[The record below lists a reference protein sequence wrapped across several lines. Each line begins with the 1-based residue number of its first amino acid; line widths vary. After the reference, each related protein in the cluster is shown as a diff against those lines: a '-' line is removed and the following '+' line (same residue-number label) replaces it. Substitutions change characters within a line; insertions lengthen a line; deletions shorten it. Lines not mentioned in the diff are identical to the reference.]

1 MNKSKIVGMLIV
13 LSVAMLGLSIATH
26 GAQNVNAK
34 KPDFLWCY
42 SSPISPNG
50 SMCSIGYEECS
61 MLQAADDDAESDC
74 VKKKNGS

>member
-1 MNKSKIVGMLIV
+1 MY
-13 LSVAMLGLSIATH
+13 
-26 GAQNVNAK
+26 GAQHVNAE

-61 MLQAADDDAESDC
+61 MLQAADDDAKSQC
-74 VKKKNGS
+74 VKKKNIS